1 MHTDSIVARL
11 FGSSLGCAGGM
22 VDGYLLVLGTFL
34 FKGCGQIKNN
44 LVVIGTLLVPFD
56 SRLVVSIQV
65 YHVVNEGTGV
75 VIRGFFTHFLCWC
88 LTLVSKSTKVF
99 PSLSKLSVRNRCSL
113 YLILSF

>member
-11 FGSSLGCAGGM
+11 FGSSLGCADGM
-22 VDGYLLVLGTFL
+22 VAGYLLVLGTFL

-65 YHVVNEGTGV
+65 YHVGDEGNGV
-75 VIRGFFTHFLCWC
+75 ESKGLFHS
-88 LTLVSKSTKVF
+88 LTALALDVGEEIS
-99 PSLSKLSVRNRCSL
+99 
-113 YLILSF
+113 